1 LQLVEIFFPRH
12 PAYPRLGVQHSI
24 DTNFLNGID
33 KHINF
38 ITLLD
43 IVGLKSNGE
52 TFQPKLQSSSS
63 LTPSLN
69 STSYS
74 QYMVDNIGDTEEIN
88 HR

>member
-1 LQLVEIFFPRH
+1 ML
-12 PAYPRLGVQHSI
+12 
-24 DTNFLNGID
+24 T
-33 KHINF
+33 

-63 LTPSLN
+63 LTPSLT

-74 QYMVDNIGDTEEIN
+74 QYMVDNLGDTEEIN